1 MAQFATSFQ
10 SNARGQ
16 QEQSVFHVY
25 RFLIPLRSV
34 VYRGNRDRLA
44 VMLNLQ
50 CRRRSLVVF
59 RVLLTTY
66 WLALGVTGFNPCCC
80 SAARLVSAV
89 RFCVS
94 LGADSTGS
102 SDCCC
107 DVMSAGSSSRRAN
120 QSGPCAELPSSS
132 PAPHHCQCTKSP
144 CSSVPEKICGPSN
157 TTTFWLGH
165 LAQCDELKLY
175 TMPVHQGVSCAELYE
190 CNDSAFP
197 SAHDMCVVLCSW
209 RS

>member
-1 MAQFATSFQ
+1 M
-10 SNARGQ
+10 
-16 QEQSVFHVY
+16 
-25 RFLIPLRSV
+25 
-34 VYRGNRDRLA
+34 
-44 VMLNLQ
+44 
-50 CRRRSLVVF
+50 F
-59 RVLLTTY
+59 RWLLTTY
-66 WLALGVTGFNPCCC
+66 WLALGVTGFSPCCC
-80 SAARLVSAV
+80 SAARLVSVV

-94 LGADSTGS
+94 LQADSTGT

-107 DVMSAGSSSRRAN
+107 DAMSTGTSSRKAN
-120 QSGPCAELPSSS
+120 QSGPCAELPTSH

-144 CSSVPEKICGPSN
+144 CSSVPEKICSPSN

-190 CNDSAFP
+190 CDESAFP